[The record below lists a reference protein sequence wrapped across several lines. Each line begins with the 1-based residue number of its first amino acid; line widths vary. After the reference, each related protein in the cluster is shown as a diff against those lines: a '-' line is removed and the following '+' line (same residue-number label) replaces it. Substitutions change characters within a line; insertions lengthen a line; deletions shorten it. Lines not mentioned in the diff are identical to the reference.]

1 MRTKT
6 PFALAWMRCLFEH
19 IGDYMPHK
27 TEVHLPVSYTKTSLH
42 ARMKKEM
49 IEIGIGEQSIISKEY
64 FMEIFRRVQDS

>member
-1 MRTKT
+1 
-6 PFALAWMRCLFEH
+6 
-19 IGDYMPHK
+19 MPHK